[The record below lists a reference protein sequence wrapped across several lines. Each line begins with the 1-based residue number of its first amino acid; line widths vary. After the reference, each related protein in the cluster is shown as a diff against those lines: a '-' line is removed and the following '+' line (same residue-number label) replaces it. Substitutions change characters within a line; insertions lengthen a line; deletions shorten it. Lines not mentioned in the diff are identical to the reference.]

1 MRIEISR
8 YAVAVTLSWVDT
20 LSLPPWAHAIF
31 HNISREGKIKQ
42 SPTVLYKQRRNL
54 ARADQEQAVG
64 IEGMTDFLYRWL
76 FPKYIHTKIY
86 VYKILYIYMEQNI
99 KNTTDI
105 PPDISHTLDV
115 QQTADFY
122 PPLVVT
128 SKVKTVLNVIW
139 QYANKWDKLMQ
150 RSRQQEKSDPIKW
163 GQSKV
168 IWM

>member
-1 MRIEISR
+1 
-8 YAVAVTLSWVDT
+8 
-20 LSLPPWAHAIF
+20 
-31 HNISREGKIKQ
+31 
-42 SPTVLYKQRRNL
+42 
-54 ARADQEQAVG
+54 
-64 IEGMTDFLYRWL
+64 
-76 FPKYIHTKIY
+76 
-86 VYKILYIYMEQNI
+86 MEQNI

-150 RSRQQEKSDPIKW
+150 RSRQQEKSDPIK
-163 GQSKV
+163 
-168 IWM
+168 